1 MLIKI
6 SRETTKRSKTGLIIS
21 KLNEQGEKEIKSIQ
35 KGKKEKRRNKMALPK
50 KKKKSQN
57 YNGRKKNHIQT
68 SVITLKHNGTK

>member
-50 KKKKSQN
+50 KKKKAKTTMVGKRTTYRHQ
-57 YNGRKKNHIQT
+57 
-68 SVITLKHNGTK
+68 